1 MSLKRG
7 ALILL
12 ILFLRLI
19 RLCLSFILCLIVMM
33 WLLISFAF
41 IGSGQPL
48 MQAAGV
54 GWFLQ
59 CLVQVCYLL
68 LVLYGKAEPVRTT
81 DNFVLPG
88 AAAAGSLR

>member
-1 MSLKRG
+1 MSFKRG

-12 ILFLRLI
+12 ILFIRLI
-19 RLCLSFILCLIVMM
+19 KLCLSFILCLLFMM
-33 WLLISFAF
+33 RLLISFAF

-54 GWFLQ
+54 VWFLQ
-59 CLVQVCYLL
+59 CFVEACCLL
-68 LVLYGKAEPVRTT
+68 LVLFGKAEPVHT